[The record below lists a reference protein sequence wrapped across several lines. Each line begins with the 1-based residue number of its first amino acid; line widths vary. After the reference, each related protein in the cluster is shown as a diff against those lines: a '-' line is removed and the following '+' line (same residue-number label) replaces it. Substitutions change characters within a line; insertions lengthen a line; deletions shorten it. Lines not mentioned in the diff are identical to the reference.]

1 MGRLWRPICSS
12 NVKGR
17 DTSSR
22 RAGLALHQMTRFQQL
37 TLASVLVGS
46 ALASAEVIPTP
57 SSGPVKATTSVAVSY
72 VLVPFVVTDLKGL
85 PVRDLREQDV
95 ALLVDGTPVK
105 TDLFA
110 RSDDAPV
117 SFTILLDGSGSMG
130 LAGKLAG
137 ARAAVAALVEQKIP
151 VDDFALFVFAEGE
164 VRVVVP
170 FTEDTTRVVAAVNG
184 VKAFGK
190 TAFFDALAKM
200 PDKSLLGKNGSR
212 AIILLTDGIDNASAL
227 SSDDLAALLE
237 GVDVPVYPIG
247 LRSPGPPVFPAPGQ
261 SLEGLLNLE
270 ILGHVARITGGRLSI
285 VDEASRLPDSIRLIE
300 KDLRSQ
306 YLLGFTAAGTGPVRF
321 RRIALRLSGPLRAI
335 RVRAGYKGPAPP
347 AKG

>member
-1 MGRLWRPICSS
+1 VSS
-12 NVKGR
+12 
-17 DTSSR
+17 
-22 RAGLALHQMTRFQQL
+22 
-37 TLASVLVGS
+37 
-46 ALASAEVIPTP
+46 TP
-57 SSGPVKATTSVAVSY
+57 SSGPAKATASVAVSY

-151 VDDFALFVFAEGE
+151 GDDFALFVFAEGE
-164 VRVVVP
+164 VREVVP
-170 FTEDTTRVVAAVNG
+170 FTEDTTRVVAAVNA
-184 VKAFGK
+184 VKAYGK

-227 SSDDLAALLE
+227 SSDDLATLLE
-237 GVDVPVYPIG
+237 AVDVPIYPIG
-247 LRSPGPPVFPAPGQ
+247 LRSPGAPVFPAPGQ
-261 SLEGLLNLE
+261 SVEGLLNLE
-270 ILGHVARITGGRLSI
+270 ILGHMARITGGRLSI
-285 VDEASRLPDSIRLIE
+285 VDEPSLLPDSVRLIQ
-300 KDLRSQ
+300 KDLRTQ
-306 YLLGFTAAGTGPVRF
+306 YLLGFTAAGPGPVRF

>member
-1 MGRLWRPICSS
+1 MIRLQQFTL
-12 NVKGR
+12 VK
-17 DTSSR
+17 
-22 RAGLALHQMTRFQQL
+22 L
-37 TLASVLVGS
+37 LVS
-46 ALASAEVIPTP
+46 AALATAELTPTP
-57 SSGPVKATTSVAVSY
+57 ASQPVKATTSVDVSY
-72 VLVPFVVTDLKGL
+72 VLVPFVVTNLKGL

-95 ALLVDGTPVK
+95 TLLVDGAPVK

-137 ARAAVAALVEQKIP
+137 ARAAVSALVEQKIP
-151 VDDFALFVFAEGE
+151 GDDFALFVFAEGAVQE
-164 VRVVVP
+164 VVSFTEDAARVVV
-170 FTEDTTRVVAAVNG
+170 AVNA
-184 VKAFGK
+184 VKPFGR
-190 TAFFDALAKM
+190 TAFFDALARM

-212 AIILLTDGIDNASAL
+212 AIILLTDGVDNASEL
-227 SSDDLAALLE
+227 SRDDLAALLE

-247 LRSPGPPVFPAPGQ
+247 LRSPGAPVFPAPGQ
-261 SLEGLLNLE
+261 SLEAFLNLE
-270 ILGHVARITGGRLSI
+270 ILGHVARLTGGRLSI

-300 KDLRSQ
+300 KDLRAQ
-306 YLLGFTAAGTGPVRF
+306 YLLGFTATGTGPVRF

-347 AKG
+347 LKG

>member
-1 MGRLWRPICSS
+1 MIRLQR
-12 NVKGR
+12 
-17 DTSSR
+17 
-22 RAGLALHQMTRFQQL
+22 L
-37 TLASVLVGS
+37 TLALLLVSS
-46 ALASAEVIPTP
+46 AVAMAEVIPTP
-57 SSGPVKATTSVAVSY
+57 SPEPVRATTSVAVSY

-85 PVRDLREQDV
+85 PARNLREQGV
-95 ALLVDGTPVK
+95 TLLVDGAPVK

-117 SFTILLDGSGSMG
+117 SFTILLDGSGSMD

-137 ARAAVAALVEQKIP
+137 ARAAARALVGRKIP
-151 VDDFALFVFAEGE
+151 GAHAWLFVYARAGGHEGE
-164 VRVVVP
+164 VREIVSC
-170 FTEDTTRVVAAVNG
+170 TEDTALVVAAVNA
-184 VKAFGK
+184 VTPFGR

-212 AIILLTDGIDNASAL
+212 AIILLTHGIDNSSEL
-227 SSDDLAALLE
+227 SRDDLAALLE

-261 SLEGLLNLE
+261 SVEALLNLE
-270 ILGHVARITGGRLSI
+270 ILGHVARLTGGRLSI

-300 KDLRSQ
+300 KDLRAQ
-306 YLLGFTAAGTGPVRF
+306 YLLGFTPAGTGPVRF

>member
-1 MGRLWRPICSS
+1 MIRL
-12 NVKGR
+12 
-17 DTSSR
+17 
-22 RAGLALHQMTRFQQL
+22 QQL
-37 TLASVLVGS
+37 TLASVLAAS
-46 ALASAEVIPTP
+46 ALGRAEVIPTP
-57 SSGPVKATTSVAVSY
+57 ASGPVKATTSVAVSY
-72 VLVPFVVTDLKGL
+72 VLVPFVVTNLKGL
-85 PVRDLREQDV
+85 PVRDLREGDV
-95 ALLVDGTPVK
+95 TLLVDGTPVK

-151 VDDFALFVFAEGE
+151 GDDFALFVFAEGE
-164 VRVVVP
+164 VKEIVP
-170 FTEDTTRVVAAVNG
+170 FTEDSARVVAAVNG

-190 TAFFDALAKM
+190 TAFFDALATM
-200 PDKSLLGKNGSR
+200 PDRSLLGKNGSR
-212 AIILLTDGIDNASAL
+212 AIILLTDGIDNASAI
-227 SSDDLAALLE
+227 SSEDLAALLE

-261 SLEGLLNLE
+261 SVEALLNLE

-285 VDEASRLPDSIRLIE
+285 VDEPSRLPDSIRLIE
-300 KDLRSQ
+300 KDLRAQ

-321 RRIALRLSGPLRAI
+321 RRIALRLSGPVRAI